1 MLILRVRGNPRHS
14 LRCSDSYGE
23 MKTIVICGATATGK
37 SDLAVSLAKEIGAE
51 IVNADSMQ
59 IYKGMD
65 IGTAK
70 LSPDERDGISH
81 HLLDVLHVGQD
92 ATVAWYQDLARAAV
106 TDIHS
111 RGKDAIIVG
120 GTGLYIKSILD
131 DLNFPDT
138 DAAIRQKLTEE
149 AKEFGIVQLF
159 QRLEQ
164 LDPAAAAAIDR
175 QNERR
180 VIRALEVIE
189 ITGQPFTANLPRAD
203 SSLYPDALQFGLVMD
218 RAELGVRVEARVDQM
233 WQKGFV
239 AEVDR
244 LIEEGITRATT
255 ARRALGYAQIIAMR
269 NGEITEDVAIEET
282 KRATRQYVRR
292 QETWFSRDARINW
305 ISPVQPRLETVLNKI
320 NSPSS

>member
-1 MLILRVRGNPRHS
+1 
-14 LRCSDSYGE
+14 

-37 SDLAVSLAKEIGAE
+37 SDLAVSLAQEIGAE
-51 IVNADSMQ
+51 IINADSMQ

-70 LSPDERDGISH
+70 LAPADRGGIEH
-81 HLLDVLHVGQD
+81 HMLDILAVTQD
-92 ATVAWYQDLARAAV
+92 STVAWYQELARQSV
-106 TDIHS
+106 TEIHS
-111 RGKDAIIVG
+111 RGKHAIIVG

-138 DAAIRQKLTEE
+138 DAVIRQKLTEE

-164 LDPAAAAAIDR
+164 LDPAAAAAIDQ

-189 ITGQPFTANLPRAD
+189 ITGKPFTANLPRED
-203 SSLYPDALQFGLVMD
+203 SSLYPNALQFGLVMD
-218 RAELGVRVEARVDQM
+218 RAELGERVEARVDRM
-233 WQKGFV
+233 WEAGFV

-244 LIEEGITRATT
+244 LIDEGITKATT
-255 ARRALGYAQIIAMR
+255 ARRALGYAQIITMR
-269 NGEITEDVAIEET
+269 NGDISEDLAIEET

-292 QETWFSRDARINW
+292 QETWFSRDARIKW
-305 ISPVQPRLETVLNKI
+305 ISPTQPRLETVLKKI
-320 NSPSS
+320 NSSPS

>member
-1 MLILRVRGNPRHS
+1 
-14 LRCSDSYGE
+14 

-37 SDLAVSLAKEIGAE
+37 SDLAVALAQEIGAE
-51 IVNADSMQ
+51 IINADSMQ

-70 LSPDERDGISH
+70 LAPDERGGIEH
-81 HLLDVLHVGQD
+81 HMLDVLSVSQD
-92 ATVAWYQDLARAAV
+92 STVAWYQELARQSV
-106 TDIHS
+106 TQIHGN
-111 RGKDAIIVG
+111 GKNAIIVG

-138 DAAIRQKLTEE
+138 DADVRQKLTEE

-159 QRLEQ
+159 QRLEL

-189 ITGQPFTANLPRAD
+189 ITGKPFTANLPRED

-218 RAELGVRVEARVDQM
+218 RAELGERVEARVDRM
-233 WQKGFV
+233 WESGFV
-239 AEVDR
+239 DEVDR
-244 LIEEGITRATT
+244 LISEGITEATT
-255 ARRALGYAQIIAMR
+255 ARRALGYSQIIAMR
-269 NGEITEDVAIEET
+269 SGEITEDLAIEET

-292 QETWFSRDARINW
+292 QETWFSRDARIKW
-305 ISPVQPRLETVLNKI
+305 ISPTQPRLETVLEKI
-320 NSPSS
+320 NSTPS

>member
-1 MLILRVRGNPRHS
+1 
-14 LRCSDSYGE
+14 

-81 HLLDVLHVGQD
+81 HLLDVLNVSQD